1 MTVGKA
7 LKREVRVA
15 FSRRAQPIWFRI
27 LKWTIIVTVSAS
39 LWRSRFFWLWI
50 LGGLGLGLTIH
61 FIWRWKTKGWTQPWI
76 GWNDVETANR
86 E

>member
-27 LKWTIIVTVSAS
+27 LKWTIIVTVSAI

-61 FIWRWKTKGWTQPWI
+61 FI
-76 GWNDVETANR
+76 
-86 E
+86 